1 MKENCLKY
9 NFLFDILKSVLF
21 VINSLFSSG
30 LGYYFGWDLKILNIY
45 NMWLKMYLIMF
56 EKVLEVIL
64 CKILIWN

>member
-21 VINSLFSSG
+21 VISNLFNRG
-30 LGYYFGWDLKILNIY
+30 LGYYIGWDLKILNIY